1 MIGSLQIAAVGM
13 EAQQLMIDVL
23 ANNLA
28 NVDTPGFKRVRA
40 DFQDLL
46 YRTVRQPGAPAPQ
59 GTVVPTGLVVGTGV
73 RVAGTDRLFTQGSV
87 ERTGNPLDVAI
98 QGDGFFQVAL
108 PDGSVGYTRDGSF
121 RLTGQ
126 GQLVTVDG
134 YLVQPGITI
143 PQNATAVTIGADGT
157 VSVQVAGQT
166 APQQVG
172 QLQLVRFPNPAGL
185 AAIGQNLFV
194 ATQASGAPI
203 AGTPGQQGIGTL
215 QQGFLEQSNVSLVE
229 ELVALIKAER
239 SYEAM
244 SKVVTVSDA
253 MLGMANTMKAAP

>member
-98 QGDGFFQVAL
+98 QGDGSFQ
-108 PDGSVGYTRDGSF
+108 
-121 RLTGQ
+121 LTGQ